1 MLLSYTV
8 HEISTH
14 YPRMARTEVKFP
26 PLRGGGGGGGRERAR
41 SSLLSQ
47 TTLDLVNFWAS
58 LDVKFSEKLTLK
70 LVSKMAKFR
79 QKAKG
84 LVSLIKF
91 FNDFGPFLRFFKKA
105 HLGLN
110 TVKYVGWRF
119 I

>member
-26 PLRGGGGGGGRERAR
+26 PLRGGGGGRERAR